1 MLYEPTLKDTM
12 LDVLENRMS
21 GIADCIQ
28 VLFDNGYIPNKNK
41 ITVLTWTPIL
51 IDAYENIDLFNE
63 KQIDKLDKL
72 YNKIIKL
79 RVN

>member
-1 MLYEPTLKDTM
+1 MLYEPKLKQAM

-41 ITVLTWTPIL
+41 MTILNWSAIL
-51 IDAYENIDLFNE
+51 IDAYENVDVLSKE
-63 KQIDKLDKL
+63 QQDKLDNL
-72 YNKIIKL
+72 YNRVLKL
-79 RVN
+79 

>member
-1 MLYEPTLKDTM
+1 MLYDVKLKQAM

-41 ITVLTWTPIL
+41 MTILNWTAIL
-51 IDAYENIDLFNE
+51 IDAYENVDVLSIEQHN
-63 KQIDKLDKL
+63 KLDNIYNRVLKL
-72 YNKIIKL
+72 
-79 RVN
+79 

>member
-1 MLYEPTLKDTM
+1 MLYEPILKDAM

-41 ITVLTWTPIL
+41 MTILNWTAIL
-51 IDAYENIDLFNE
+51 IDAYQNIDILSIEQHN
-63 KQIDKLDKL
+63 KLDNIYNRVLKL
-72 YNKIIKL
+72 
-79 RVN
+79 

>member
-1 MLYEPTLKDTM
+1 MLYEPTLKQAM

-41 ITVLTWTPIL
+41 MTILNWTSIL
-51 IDAYENIDLFNE
+51 IDAYENVDVLSEEQHN
-63 KQIDKLDKL
+63 KLDII
-72 YNKIIKL
+72 YNKVL
-79 RVN
+79 NL

>member
-1 MLYEPTLKDTM
+1 MLYEPALKDTM

-41 ITVLTWTPIL
+41 MTILNWTAIL
-51 IDAYENIDLFNE
+51 INAYENVDVLSVEQHN
-63 KQIDKLDKL
+63 KLDNIYNRVLKL
-72 YNKIIKL
+72 
-79 RVN
+79 

>member
-1 MLYEPTLKDTM
+1 MLYESALKDTM

-41 ITVLTWTPIL
+41 MTILNWSAIL
-51 IDAYENIDLFNE
+51 IDAYENIDVLSKEQHN
-63 KQIDKLDKL
+63 KLDNIYNRVLKL
-72 YNKIIKL
+72 
-79 RVN
+79 

>member
-41 ITVLTWTPIL
+41 MTILNWTAIL
-51 IDAYENIDLFNE
+51 IDAYQNIDILSIEQHN
-63 KQIDKLDKL
+63 KLDNIYNRVLKL
-72 YNKIIKL
+72 
-79 RVN
+79 